1 MSSANLPVLNQL
13 QVASPC
19 DASWEEMKGDD
30 RQRFCGHCQKNVYN
44 LPLLS
49 PEELLAL
56 IEKTEGDF
64 CGQLYARDDGR
75 VLTEDCPLGLADKLR
90 RARRKS
96 AGAAASV
103 AALVASA
110 AWAIGYGWGGGAPRP
125 MMGDISVPQEVIP
138 EVAPPVV
145 TAQPAKEEPP
155 APPEKPRPLL
165 RGKIRVRAPARK

>member
-1 MSSANLPVLNQL
+1 
-13 QVASPC
+13 
-19 DASWEEMKGDD
+19 MKGDD

-44 LPLLS
+44 LPLLN

-103 AALVASA
+103 AALLASA
-110 AWAIGYGWGGGAPRP
+110 AWAVGYGWGGGAPRL
-125 MMGDISVPQEVIP
+125 MMGDISIPQEVVT
-138 EVAPPVV
+138 EV
-145 TAQPAKEEPP
+145 QPAVDKPIQEEPP
-155 APPEKPRPLL
+155 APEKPRPML
-165 RGKIRVRAPARK
+165 RGRIRHRGLDAK